1 MKPAFPGM
9 NPYLEQPDLWS
20 EVHFGLIS
28 ALARSLNP
36 VLIPKYRAAV
46 EKRVYSDS
54 LLVGIPDVTVFQS
67 NPEVGS
73 AVTQP
78 VTTQALSQPVA
89 SQPVTVTLPVIEE
102 IREHY
107 LEIRQVGTGQVI
119 AVIEILSSKNKR
131 PGKGREQYSAN
142 RNQILS
148 SRSHLVEIDLLR
160 AGEPQPMLSGITSDY
175 RILVSRAGKR
185 PQAELYAFNLRQPMP
200 LFALP
205 LQAGDPEPIIDL
217 NLLLAEVYDEAALDL
232 AIDYGQPPVPA
243 VVHEDWHWIQA
254 LSRANNIS

>member
-1 MKPAFPGM
+1 MQPVFTGM
-9 NPYLEQPDLWS
+9 NPYLEQPELWS

-67 NPEVGS
+67 NPKVGS
-73 AVTQP
+73 AVTQT
-78 VTTQALSQPVA
+78 VTVQAL

-119 AVIEILSSKNKR
+119 SVIEILSPKNKR
-131 PGKGREQYSAN
+131 PGEGREQYSAKRSN
-142 RNQILS
+142 ILS

-160 AGEPQPMLSGITSDY
+160 AGEPQPMSSGIASDY

-185 PQAELYAFNLRQPMP
+185 PQAELYAFNLRQPIP

-205 LQAGDPEPIIDL
+205 LESGDPEPVIDL
-217 NLLLAEVYDEAALDL
+217 NMRLAEVYDEAALDL
-232 AIDYGQPPVPA
+232 VIDYGQPPLPA
-243 VVHEDWHWIQA
+243 VAHEDWQWIQT
-254 LSRANNIS
+254 LSRANNIH